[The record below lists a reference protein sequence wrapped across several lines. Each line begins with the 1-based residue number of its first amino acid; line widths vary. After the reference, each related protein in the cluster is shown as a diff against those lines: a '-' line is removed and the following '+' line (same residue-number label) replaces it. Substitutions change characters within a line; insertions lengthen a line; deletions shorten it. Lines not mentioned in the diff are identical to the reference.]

1 MADLDVYGFGPEA
14 ADDGCAPAAG
24 GRVARITSMVG
35 AAMSLALVA
44 GLGYWG
50 YDLMVR
56 DVTGIPVIQAMEG
69 PMRVQPDDPGGDRAS
84 HQGLAV
90 NRIAAMGEA
99 APPPDEI
106 VLAPRSVD
114 LAPEDVPQAALR
126 ATPAVLR
133 APGAAGAGT
142 ARRAVG
148 QPSDPVEAAILA
160 AATGVMTAEA
170 DLAGD
175 ALPEALPASLP
186 GLARSPRP
194 RPRGEALAAAAPAP
208 AASADAP
215 AAAAAEAG
223 LAQAAAVAPAAPAE
237 AAGPREVDP
246 ASLPPGTRL
255 VQFGAFNDPEEARAA
270 WAVLG
275 SRFGALMEGKD
286 RVIEQAEAGG
296 RTFFRLR
303 AAGFEDLADARR
315 FCAPLVAEGADCI
328 PVLTR

>member
-1 MADLDVYGFGPEA
+1 MADLDVYGFGPDA
-14 ADDGCAPAAG
+14 AEDGCAPAAG
-24 GRVARITSMVG
+24 GSVARITSMVG
-35 AAMSLALVA
+35 AAMSLALVG

-69 PMRVQPDDPGGDRAS
+69 PMRVQPDQPGGDRAS

-90 NRIAAMGEA
+90 NRIAALGEA

-133 APGAAGAGT
+133 APDAAGAGS

-175 ALPEALPASLP
+175 ALPEAIPASLP
-186 GLARSPRP
+186 GPARSLRPRP
-194 RPRGEALAAAAPAP
+194 RPEAFAGSAAGAARAADGGGITPAAAAAPAT
-208 AASADAP
+208 
-215 AAAAAEAG
+215 AAEA
-223 LAQAAAVAPAAPAE
+223 AT
-237 AAGPREVDP
+237 REVDP

-255 VQFGAFNDPEEARAA
+255 VQFGAFNDAEEARAA

-275 SRFGALMEGKD
+275 SRFGALMEGKG

>member
-1 MADLDVYGFGPEA
+1 MADVDVYGFGPDA
-14 ADDGCAPAAG
+14 ADEGCAPVAG
-24 GRVARITSMVG
+24 GSVGRIMSMVG
-35 AAMSLALVA
+35 AALSLALVG

-69 PMRVQPDDPGGDRAS
+69 PMRVQPDEPGGDRAS

-90 NRIAAMGEA
+90 NRIAALGEA

-114 LAPEDVPQAALR
+114 LAAEDVPQATLR
-126 ATPAVLR
+126 AQPAVLR
-133 APGAAGAGT
+133 APGSAPAGTGT

-175 ALPEALPASLP
+175 ALVEVVPASLP
-186 GLARSPRP
+186 GPARSLRP
-194 RPRGEALAAAAPAP
+194 RPRSAGPVAASPAP
-208 AASADAP
+208 ADAAASVASAGSAADAP
-215 AAAAAEAG
+215 AEA
-223 LAQAAAVAPAAPAE
+223 LAGAT
-237 AAGPREVDP
+237 AAGTGPAEVDP
-246 ASLPPGTRL
+246 ATLPPGTRL
-255 VQFGAFNDPEEARAA
+255 VQFGAFNDAEEARAA
-270 WAVLG
+270 WAALG
-275 SRFGALMEGKD
+275 ARFGALMAGKG

-296 RTFFRLR
+296 RVFFRLR